1 MIKNLKVKNIALID
15 DLNVNFENGLT
26 ALTGETGAGKS
37 ILMESLQLLFGKR
50 TDQDLIRHGTNEAY
64 VSGTFFINKELAK
77 KFDLNQEIEIKRLI
91 QKKGRH
97 EIRLNG
103 RVTTIQKIR
112 SITRNFGDIH
122 DQDDMFQLLDPKFYT
137 TILDD
142 RDKEVT
148 ENLKIKYLLNKEKYE
163 EAKKRLKKLIEEKEM
178 YEKEKDIIS
187 HQHNEIEKMK
197 LVSHELEN
205 LTDEINTLKHYDII
219 SHNLKESV
227 NTLKSNNL
235 LESLNQI
242 KTNIF
247 NVSSKIDSKKD
258 LLKRFEDSYYEIE
271 DIFEDLRNMLNDLY
285 FDEEHYES
293 LNQREYELKN
303 LEKKYNKS
311 VEELILYKEELKS
324 KLDLVSDFDSYIKKE
339 NEMIKV
345 LKDNTINSA
354 LKITNQR
361 KLIARD
367 MELELIGILKK
378 LDLEQ
383 TQFKVEVKNTNNF
396 FEDGMDEIY
405 FKISLNNGEPMKEL
419 NKVASGGERS
429 RFMFALKTT
438 AATRKG
444 ISMLILDEIDSGV
457 SGKTASKLANHMSLI
472 SKKLQLLVIT
482 HLPQVAAKADIQM
495 EVLKKQKNDRVITY
509 INKLNYEER
518 VKSIATMLSD
528 ETMSEFAIKQAKTL
542 LEKKDKLFKPV
553 HLEVQL

>member
-103 RVTTIQKIR
+103 RLTTIQKIR

-137 TILDD
+137 SIIDD

-163 EAKKRLKKLIEEKEM
+163 AAKNRLKKLIEEKEM
-178 YEKEKDIIS
+178 YEKEQDLIS

-197 LVSHELEN
+197 LVSNELEN
-205 LTDEINTLKHYDII
+205 LTEEINTLKHYDTI
-219 SHNLKESV
+219 SHNLKESL

-247 NVSSKIDSKKD
+247 HVSSKIDSKKD

-271 DIFEDLRNMLNDLY
+271 DVFEELRNMLNDLY

-324 KLDLVSDFDSYIKKE
+324 KIDLVSDFDSYIKKE
-339 NEMIKV
+339 NETIRL
-345 LKDNTINSA
+345 LKDDTINSA

-367 MELELIGILKK
+367 MEVELIGILKK

-383 TQFKVEVKNTNNF
+383 TQFKVEIKNTNNF

-405 FKISLNNGEPMKEL
+405 FKISLNNGEPMKDL

-495 EVLKKQKNDRVITY
+495 EVIKKQKNDRVITK

-518 VKSIATMLSD
+518 IKSIATMLSD

-542 LEKKDKLFKPV
+542 LEK
-553 HLEVQL
+553 

>member
-1 MIKNLKVKNIALID
+1 MIKNLKVKNVALID

-64 VSGTFFINKELAK
+64 VSGTFFINNELAK

-103 RVTTIQKIR
+103 RLTTIQKIR

-137 TILDD
+137 SIIDD

-163 EAKKRLKKLIEEKEM
+163 AAKNRLKKLIEEKEM
-178 YEKEKDIIS
+178 YEKEQDLIS
-187 HQHNEIEKMK
+187 HQYNEIEKMK
-197 LVSHELEN
+197 LVSNELEN
-205 LTDEINTLKHYDII
+205 LTDEINTLKHYDTI

-383 TQFKVEVKNTNNF
+383 TQFKVEVKSTNNF

-444 ISMLILDEIDSGV
+444 ISMLVLDEIDSGV

-495 EVLKKQKNDRVITY
+495 EVLKKQKNDRVITN

-542 LEKKDKLFKPV
+542 LEKKRQAF
-553 HLEVQL
+553 

>member
-103 RVTTIQKIR
+103 RVTTIHKIR

-178 YEKEKDIIS
+178 YEKEKDLIS

-197 LVSHELEN
+197 LVSNELEN

-219 SHNLKESV
+219 SNNLKESV

-271 DIFEDLRNMLNDLY
+271 DIFEELRNMLNDLY

-311 VEELILYKEELKS
+311 VEELIFYKEELKS

-542 LEKKDKLFKPV
+542 LEKKRQAF
-553 HLEVQL
+553 

>member
-285 FDEEHYES
+285 FDEDHYES

-345 LKDNTINSA
+345 LKENTINSA

-542 LEKKDKLFKPV
+542 LEKKRQAF
-553 HLEVQL
+553 

>member
-137 TILDD
+137 SIIDD

-163 EAKKRLKKLIEEKEM
+163 AAKNRLKKLIEEKEM
-178 YEKEKDIIS
+178 YEKEQDLIS
-187 HQHNEIEKMK
+187 YQHNEIEKMK
-197 LVSHELEN
+197 LVSDELEN
-205 LTDEINTLKHYDII
+205 LTDEINTLKHYDTI

-227 NTLKSNNL
+227 NNLKSNKL

-247 NVSSKIDSKKD
+247 NVSNKIDSKKE

-271 DIFEDLRNMLNDLY
+271 DIFEELRNMLNDLY

-293 LNQREYELKN
+293 LNQREYELKS

-339 NEMIKV
+339 NDTIRV
-345 LKDNTINSA
+345 LKDDTINSA
-354 LKITNQR
+354 LEITNQR
-361 KLIARD
+361 KLIARE
-367 MELELIGILKK
+367 MEVELIGILKK

-383 TQFKVEVKNTNNF
+383 TKFKVEVKNTNNF

-405 FKISLNNGEPMKEL
+405 FKISLNNGEPMKDL

-495 EVLKKQKNDRVITY
+495 EVLKKQKNDRVITK

-518 VKSIATMLSD
+518 IKSIATMLSD

-542 LEKKDKLFKPV
+542 LEK
-553 HLEVQL
+553 

>member
-64 VSGTFFINKELAK
+64 VSGTFFINNELAK

-103 RVTTIQKIR
+103 RLTTIQKIR

-137 TILDD
+137 SIIDD

-163 EAKKRLKKLIEEKEM
+163 AAKNRLKKLIEEKEM
-178 YEKEKDIIS
+178 YEKEQDLIS
-187 HQHNEIEKMK
+187 HQYNEIEKMK
-197 LVSHELEN
+197 LVSNELEN
-205 LTDEINTLKHYDII
+205 LTDEINTLKHYDTI

-247 NVSSKIDSKKD
+247 HVSSKIDSKKD

-271 DIFEDLRNMLNDLY
+271 DVFEELRNMLNDLY

-293 LNQREYELKN
+293 LNQREYELKS

-444 ISMLILDEIDSGV
+444 ISMLVLDEIDSGV

-495 EVLKKQKNDRVITY
+495 EVLKKQKNDRVITN

-542 LEKKDKLFKPV
+542 LEKKRQAF
-553 HLEVQL
+553 

>member
-1 MIKNLKVKNIALID
+1 MIKNLKVKNVALID

-64 VSGTFFINKELAK
+64 VSGTFFINNELAK

-103 RVTTIQKIR
+103 RLTTIQKIR

-137 TILDD
+137 SIIDD

-163 EAKKRLKKLIEEKEM
+163 AAKNRLKKLIEEKEM
-178 YEKEKDIIS
+178 YEKEQDLIS
-187 HQHNEIEKMK
+187 HQYNEIEKMK
-197 LVSHELEN
+197 LVSNELEN
-205 LTDEINTLKHYDII
+205 LTDEINTLKHYDTI

-242 KTNIF
+242 RTNIF
-247 NVSSKIDSKKD
+247 HVSSKIDSKKN
-258 LLKRFEDSYYEIE
+258 LIKRFEDSYYEIE
-271 DIFEDLRNMLNDLY
+271 DIFDELKNMLNDLY

-293 LNQREYELKN
+293 LNQREYELKS

-345 LKDNTINSA
+345 LKDDTINSA
-354 LKITNQR
+354 LKLTNQR
-361 KLIARD
+361 RLIARD
-367 MELELIGILKK
+367 MEIELIGILKK
-378 LDLEQ
+378 LDLEH
-383 TQFKVEVKNTNNF
+383 TQFKVEVKNTNSF

-405 FKISLNNGEPMKEL
+405 FKISLNNGEPMKDL

-495 EVLKKQKNDRVITY
+495 EVVKKQKNDRVITN

-542 LEKKDKLFKPV
+542 LEK
-553 HLEVQL
+553 

>member
-103 RVTTIQKIR
+103 RVTTIHKIR

-178 YEKEKDIIS
+178 YEKEKDLIS

-197 LVSHELEN
+197 LVSNELEN

-367 MELELIGILKK
+367 MELELISILKK

>member
-103 RVTTIQKIR
+103 RVTTIHKIR

-178 YEKEKDIIS
+178 YEKEKDLIS

-197 LVSHELEN
+197 LVSNELEN

-219 SHNLKESV
+219 SNNLKESV

-271 DIFEDLRNMLNDLY
+271 DIFEELRNMLNDLY

-293 LNQREYELKN
+293 LHQREYELKN

-311 VEELILYKEELKS
+311 VEELILYKDELKS

-495 EVLKKQKNDRVITY
+495 EVLKKQKNDRVITN

-542 LEKKDKLFKPV
+542 LEKKRQAF
-553 HLEVQL
+553 

>member
-285 FDEEHYES
+285 FDEDYYEN

-324 KLDLVSDFDSYIKKE
+324 KLDLVSDFDSYIIKE

-345 LKDNTINSA
+345 LKENTINSA

-495 EVLKKQKNDRVITY
+495 EVLKKQKNDRVITN

-542 LEKKDKLFKPV
+542 LEKKRQAF
-553 HLEVQL
+553 

>member
-103 RVTTIQKIR
+103 RVTTIHKIR

-122 DQDDMFQLLDPKFYT
+122 DQDDMFQLLDQKFYT

-178 YEKEKDIIS
+178 YEKEKDLIS

-197 LVSHELEN
+197 LVSNELEN

-219 SHNLKESV
+219 SNNLKESV

-542 LEKKDKLFKPV
+542 LEKKRQAF
-553 HLEVQL
+553 

>member
-148 ENLKIKYLLNKEKYE
+148 ENLKIKYLFNKEKYE

-285 FDEEHYES
+285 FDEDYYEN

-345 LKDNTINSA
+345 LKENTINSA

-495 EVLKKQKNDRVITY
+495 EVLKKQKNDRVITN

-542 LEKKDKLFKPV
+542 LEKKRQAF
-553 HLEVQL
+553 

>member
-103 RVTTIQKIR
+103 RVTTIHKIR

-178 YEKEKDIIS
+178 YEKEKDLIS

-197 LVSHELEN
+197 LVSNELEN

-219 SHNLKESV
+219 SNNLKESV

-271 DIFEDLRNMLNDLY
+271 DIFEELRNMLNDLY

-361 KLIARD
+361 KLIARE
-367 MELELIGILKK
+367 MEVELIGILKK

-405 FKISLNNGEPMKEL
+405 FKISLNNGEPLKEL

-528 ETMSEFAIKQAKTL
+528 ETMSEFAIKQAKNL
-542 LEKKDKLFKPV
+542 LEKKRQAF
-553 HLEVQL
+553 

>member
-148 ENLKIKYLLNKEKYE
+148 ENLKIKYLFNKEKYE

-345 LKDNTINSA
+345 LKENTINSA

-495 EVLKKQKNDRVITY
+495 EVLKKQKNDRVITN

-542 LEKKDKLFKPV
+542 LEKKRQAF
-553 HLEVQL
+553 

>member
-103 RVTTIQKIR
+103 RVTTIHKIR

-178 YEKEKDIIS
+178 YEKEKDLIS

-197 LVSHELEN
+197 LVSNELEN

-367 MELELIGILKK
+367 MELELIDILKK

-528 ETMSEFAIKQAKTL
+528 EKMSEFAIKQAKTL
-542 LEKKDKLFKPV
+542 LKKKDKLFKPV

>member
-345 LKDNTINSA
+345 LKENTINSA

-495 EVLKKQKNDRVITY
+495 EVLKKQKNDRVITN

-542 LEKKDKLFKPV
+542 LEKKRQAF
-553 HLEVQL
+553 

>member
-1 MIKNLKVKNIALID
+1 MIKNLKVKNVALID

-64 VSGTFFINKELAK
+64 VSGTFFINNELAK

-103 RVTTIQKIR
+103 RLTTIQKIR

-137 TILDD
+137 SIIDD

-163 EAKKRLKKLIEEKEM
+163 AAKNRLKKLIEEKEM
-178 YEKEKDIIS
+178 YEKEQDLIS
-187 HQHNEIEKMK
+187 HQYNEIEKMK
-197 LVSHELEN
+197 LVSNELEN
-205 LTDEINTLKHYDII
+205 LTDEINTLKHYDTI

-247 NVSSKIDSKKD
+247 HVSSKIDSKKD

-271 DIFEDLRNMLNDLY
+271 DVFEELRNMLNDLY

-444 ISMLILDEIDSGV
+444 ISMLVLDEIDSGV

-495 EVLKKQKNDRVITY
+495 EVLKKQKNDRVITN

-542 LEKKDKLFKPV
+542 LEKKRQAF
-553 HLEVQL
+553 

>member
-64 VSGTFFINKELAK
+64 VSGTFFINNELAK

-103 RVTTIQKIR
+103 RLTTIQKIR

-137 TILDD
+137 SIIDD

-163 EAKKRLKKLIEEKEM
+163 AAKNRLKKLIEEKEM
-178 YEKEKDIIS
+178 YEKEQDLIS
-187 HQHNEIEKMK
+187 HQYNEIEKMK
-197 LVSHELEN
+197 LVSNELEN
-205 LTDEINTLKHYDII
+205 LTDEINTLKHYDTI

-271 DIFEDLRNMLNDLY
+271 DIFEDLKNMLNDLY
-285 FDEEHYES
+285 FDEGHYES

-383 TQFKVEVKNTNNF
+383 TQFKVEVKSTNNF

-444 ISMLILDEIDSGV
+444 ISMLVLDEIDSGV

-495 EVLKKQKNDRVITY
+495 EVLKKQKNDRVITN

-542 LEKKDKLFKPV
+542 LEKKRQAF
-553 HLEVQL
+553 

>member
-64 VSGTFFINKELAK
+64 VSGTFFINNELAK

-103 RVTTIQKIR
+103 RLTTIQKIR

-137 TILDD
+137 SIIDD

-163 EAKKRLKKLIEEKEM
+163 AAKNRLKKLIEEKEM
-178 YEKEKDIIS
+178 YEKEQDLIS
-187 HQHNEIEKMK
+187 HQYNEIEKMK
-197 LVSHELEN
+197 LVSNELEN
-205 LTDEINTLKHYDII
+205 LTDEINTLKHYDTI

-247 NVSSKIDSKKD
+247 HVSSKIDSKKD

-271 DIFEDLRNMLNDLY
+271 DVFEELRNMLNNLY

-293 LNQREYELKN
+293 LNQREYELKS

-324 KLDLVSDFDSYIKKE
+324 KLDLVSDFDTYIKKE

-383 TQFKVEVKNTNNF
+383 TQFKVEVKSTNNF

-444 ISMLILDEIDSGV
+444 ISMLVLDEIDSGV

-495 EVLKKQKNDRVITY
+495 EVLKKQKNDRVITN

-542 LEKKDKLFKPV
+542 LEK
-553 HLEVQL
+553 

>member
-148 ENLKIKYLLNKEKYE
+148 ENLKIKYLFNKEKYE

-285 FDEEHYES
+285 FDEDYYEN

-324 KLDLVSDFDSYIKKE
+324 KLDLVSDFDSYIIKE

-345 LKDNTINSA
+345 LKENTINSA

-542 LEKKDKLFKPV
+542 LEKKRQAF
-553 HLEVQL
+553 

>member
-64 VSGTFFINKELAK
+64 VSGTFFINNELAK

-103 RVTTIQKIR
+103 RLTTIQKIR

-122 DQDDMFQLLDPKFYT
+122 DQDDMYQLLDPKFYT
-137 TILDD
+137 SIIDD

-163 EAKKRLKKLIEEKEM
+163 VAKNRLKKLIEEKEM
-178 YEKEKDIIS
+178 YEKEQDLIS
-187 HQHNEIEKMK
+187 HQYNEIEKMK
-197 LVSHELEN
+197 LVSNELEN
-205 LTDEINTLKHYDII
+205 LTDEINTLKHYDTI

-247 NVSSKIDSKKD
+247 HVSSKIDSKKD

-271 DIFEDLRNMLNDLY
+271 DVFEELRNMLNNLY

-293 LNQREYELKN
+293 LNQREYELKS

-444 ISMLILDEIDSGV
+444 ISMLVLDEIDSGV

-495 EVLKKQKNDRVITY
+495 EVLKKQKNDRVITN

-542 LEKKDKLFKPV
+542 LEKKRQAF
-553 HLEVQL
+553 

>member
-103 RVTTIQKIR
+103 RVTTIHKIR

-178 YEKEKDIIS
+178 YEKEKDLIS

-197 LVSHELEN
+197 LVSNELEN

-219 SHNLKESV
+219 SNNLKESV

-271 DIFEDLRNMLNDLY
+271 DIFEELRNMLNDLY

-324 KLDLVSDFDSYIKKE
+324 KIDLVSDFDSYIKKE
-339 NEMIKV
+339 NETIKV

-542 LEKKDKLFKPV
+542 LEKKRQAF
-553 HLEVQL
+553 

>member
-64 VSGTFFINKELAK
+64 VSGTFFINNELAK

-103 RVTTIQKIR
+103 RLTTIQKIR

-137 TILDD
+137 SIIDD

-163 EAKKRLKKLIEEKEM
+163 AAKNRLKKLIEEKEM
-178 YEKEKDIIS
+178 YEKEQDLIS
-187 HQHNEIEKMK
+187 HQYNEIEKMK
-197 LVSHELEN
+197 LVSNELEN
-205 LTDEINTLKHYDII
+205 LTDEINTLKHYDTI

-247 NVSSKIDSKKD
+247 HVSSKIDSKKD

-271 DIFEDLRNMLNDLY
+271 DVFEELRNMLNNLY

-293 LNQREYELKN
+293 LNQREYELKS

-444 ISMLILDEIDSGV
+444 ISMLVLDEIDSGV

-495 EVLKKQKNDRVITY
+495 EVLKKQKNDRVITN

-542 LEKKDKLFKPV
+542 LEKKRQAF
-553 HLEVQL
+553 

>member
-64 VSGTFFINKELAK
+64 VSGTFFINNELAK

-103 RVTTIQKIR
+103 RLTTIQKIR

-137 TILDD
+137 SIIDD

-163 EAKKRLKKLIEEKEM
+163 AAKNRLKKLIEEKEM
-178 YEKEKDIIS
+178 YEKEQDLIS
-187 HQHNEIEKMK
+187 HQYNEIEKMK
-197 LVSHELEN
+197 LVSNELEN
-205 LTDEINTLKHYDII
+205 LTDEINTLKHYDTI

-247 NVSSKIDSKKD
+247 HVSSKIDSKKD

-271 DIFEDLRNMLNDLY
+271 DVFEELRNMLNDLY

-444 ISMLILDEIDSGV
+444 ISMLVLDEIDSGV

-495 EVLKKQKNDRVITY
+495 EVLKKQKNDRVITN

-542 LEKKDKLFKPV
+542 LEKKRQAF
-553 HLEVQL
+553 